1 MNGEDKMDII
11 QIVLEN
17 SQIILLV
24 ISIILALVA
33 KYFQNQ
39 AKAVAEVVQALT
51 DLSQEI
57 LSDVKDGAVSPD
69 ELNAIVAK
77 IVAANT
83 AIQNLIDMLK
93 APQTLTQ
100 KFVSVFSGYKPETV
114 ALIKYKIKNV
124 KIK

>member
-1 MNGEDKMDII
+1 MDII

-51 DLSQEI
+51 TLSQEI
-57 LSDVKDGAVSPD
+57 LNDVKDGVVTND

-77 IVAANT
+77 VVAAQK
-83 AIQNLIDMLK
+83 AIQDLIDALK
-93 APQTLTQ
+93 APQTLTE
-100 KFVSVFSGYKPETV
+100 KFVSVFTGYQPEV
-114 ALIKYKIKNV
+114 IAAFKFKIQNMQMK
-124 KIK
+124 KK